1 MFFKLK
7 KIVKNGKVLKNEP
20 LKNHTSFRIGGKVK
34 FVVMPSS
41 FEELINLLMY
51 LNKKNVKY
59 YVLGNGTN
67 VLASDNGFKGVVI
80 KLTLLNQIR
89 LYKTYLQVFCG
100 ASLSAVCLF
109 LKQHDLGGFEDAFG
123 IPGTIG
129 GAVKMNASAYNFE
142 TGKLVL
148 GVLAIIDGTVKYLN
162 HDECGFGY
170 RKSMFKNAIILSV
183 DFAITKGCNAK
194 RMEEVI
200 ALRKTFQPLNLPS
213 AGSVFKRADGVPV
226 SKMLDELGFKGKS
239 VGGAKVSEK
248 HAGFIVN
255 FNNATEHD
263 VKKLIAEIK
272 AEVYKTKGIILEEEI
287 KFF

>member
-20 LKNHTSFRIGGKVK
+20 LKNHTSFRIGGKAK

-51 LNKKNVKY
+51 LNQKNVKY

-109 LKQHDLGGFEDAFG
+109 LRQHDLGGFEDAFG

-148 GVLAIIDGTVKYLN
+148 GVLAIVDGNVKYLN
-162 HDECGFGY
+162 HEECGFGY
-170 RKSMFKNAIILSV
+170 RKSAFKNAIILSV

-200 ALRKTFQPLNLPS
+200 ALRKIFQPLNLPS

>member
-20 LKNHTSFRIGGKVK
+20 LKNHTSFRIGGKSK

-51 LNKKNVKY
+51 LNQKNVKY

-67 VLASDNGFKGVVI
+67 VLASDNGFRGVVI

-109 LKQHDLGGFEDAFG
+109 LRQHDLGGFEDAFG

-148 GVLAIIDGTVKYLN
+148 GVLAIVDGNVKYLN

>member
-20 LKNHTSFRIGGKVK
+20 LKNHTSFRIGGKAK

-51 LNKKNVKY
+51 LNQKNVKY

-148 GVLAIIDGTVKYLN
+148 GVLAIVDGNVKYLN

>member
-20 LKNHTSFRIGGKVK
+20 LKNHTSFRIGGKSK

-51 LNKKNVKY
+51 LNQKNVKY

-109 LKQHDLGGFEDAFG
+109 LRQHDLGGFEDAFG

-170 RKSMFKNAIILSV
+170 RKSVFENAIILSV
-183 DFAITKGCNAK
+183 DFVITKGCNAK
-194 RMEEVI
+194 RMEEVV

-226 SKMLDELGFKGKS
+226 SKMLDKLGFKGKS
-239 VGGAKVSEK
+239 VGGAKISEK

>member
-20 LKNHTSFRIGGKVK
+20 LKNHTSFRIGGKAK

-51 LNKKNVKY
+51 LNQKNVKY

-67 VLASDNGFKGVVI
+67 VLASDNGFRGVVI

-109 LKQHDLGGFEDAFG
+109 LRQHDLGGFEDAFG

-148 GVLAIIDGTVKYLN
+148 GVLAIVDGNVKYLN

>member
-20 LKNHTSFRIGGKVK
+20 LKNHTSFRIGGKAK

-51 LNKKNVKY
+51 LNQKNVKY

-109 LKQHDLGGFEDAFG
+109 LRQHDLGGFEDAFG

-148 GVLAIIDGTVKYLN
+148 GVLAIVDGNVKYLN

-200 ALRKTFQPLNLPS
+200 ALRKIFQPLNLPS

>member
-20 LKNHTSFRIGGKVK
+20 LKNHTSFRIGGKAK

-109 LKQHDLGGFEDAFG
+109 LRQHDLGGFEDAFG

-148 GVLAIIDGTVKYLN
+148 GVLAIVDGNVKYLN

>member
-20 LKNHTSFRIGGKVK
+20 LKNHTSFRIGGKAK

-51 LNKKNVKY
+51 LNQKNVKY

-100 ASLSAVCLF
+100 VSLSAVCLF
-109 LKQHDLGGFEDAFG
+109 LKKHDLGGFEDAFG

-148 GVLAIIDGTVKYLN
+148 GVLAIVDGNVKYLN

>member
-20 LKNHTSFRIGGKVK
+20 LKNHTSFRIGGKAK

-51 LNKKNVKY
+51 LNQKNVKY

-109 LKQHDLGGFEDAFG
+109 LRQHDLGGFEDAFG

-162 HDECGFGY
+162 HDECDFGY
-170 RKSMFKNAIILSV
+170 RKSVFENAIILSV

>member
-20 LKNHTSFRIGGKVK
+20 LKNHTSFFIGGKAK

-109 LKQHDLGGFEDAFG
+109 LRQHDLGGFEDAFG

-148 GVLAIIDGTVKYLN
+148 GVLAIVDGNVKYLN

-272 AEVYKTKGIILEEEI
+272 AEVYKNKGIILEEEI

>member
-109 LKQHDLGGFEDAFG
+109 LRQHDLGGFEDAFG

>member
-20 LKNHTSFRIGGKVK
+20 LKNHTSFRIGGKAK

-109 LKQHDLGGFEDAFG
+109 LRQHDLGGFEDAFG

-148 GVLAIIDGTVKYLN
+148 GVLAIVDGTVKYLN

-170 RKSMFKNAIILSV
+170 RKSVFENAIILSV

-200 ALRKTFQPLNLPS
+200 ALRKIFQPLNLPS

>member
-20 LKNHTSFRIGGKVK
+20 LKNHTSFRIGGKAK

-51 LNKKNVKY
+51 LNQKNVKY

-148 GVLAIIDGTVKYLN
+148 GVLAIVDGTVKYLN
-162 HDECGFGY
+162 HEECGFGY
-170 RKSMFKNAIILSV
+170 RKSVFENAIILSV

>member
-20 LKNHTSFRIGGKVK
+20 LKNHTSFRIGGKAK

-51 LNKKNVKY
+51 LNQKNVKY

-109 LKQHDLGGFEDAFG
+109 LRQHDLGGFEDAFG

-148 GVLAIIDGTVKYLN
+148 GVLAIVDGNVKYLN

-183 DFAITKGCNAK
+183 DFAITKGCNAI

>member
-20 LKNHTSFRIGGKVK
+20 LKNHTSFRIGGKAK

-51 LNKKNVKY
+51 LNQKNVKY

-109 LKQHDLGGFEDAFG
+109 LRQHDLGGFEDAFG

-148 GVLAIIDGTVKYLN
+148 GVLAIVDGNVKYLN

-272 AEVYKTKGIILEEEI
+272 AEVYKNKGIILEEEI

>member
-1 MFFKLK
+1 M
-7 KIVKNGKVLKNEP
+7 
-20 LKNHTSFRIGGKVK
+20 
-34 FVVMPSS
+34 
-41 FEELINLLMY
+41 
-51 LNKKNVKY
+51 
-59 YVLGNGTN
+59 
-67 VLASDNGFKGVVI
+67 
-80 KLTLLNQIR
+80 
-89 LYKTYLQVFCG
+89 QVFCG

-109 LKQHDLGGFEDAFG
+109 LKKHDLGGFEDAFG

-170 RKSMFKNAIILSV
+170 RKSVFENAIILSV

-239 VGGAKVSEK
+239 VGGAKISEK

>member
-20 LKNHTSFRIGGKVK
+20 LKNHTSFRIGGKAK

-109 LKQHDLGGFEDAFG
+109 LRQHDLGGFEDAFG

-148 GVLAIIDGTVKYLN
+148 GVLAIVDGNVKYLN

-272 AEVYKTKGIILEEEI
+272 AEVYKNKGIILEEEI

>member
-20 LKNHTSFRIGGKVK
+20 LKNHTSFRIGGKAK

-51 LNKKNVKY
+51 LNQKNVKY

-109 LKQHDLGGFEDAFG
+109 LRQHDLGGFEDAFG

>member
-20 LKNHTSFRIGGKVK
+20 LKNHTSFRIGGKAK

-51 LNKKNVKY
+51 LNQKNVKY

-170 RKSMFKNAIILSV
+170 RKSVFENAIILSV
-183 DFAITKGCNAK
+183 DFVITKGCNAK

-239 VGGAKVSEK
+239 VGGAKISEK

>member
-20 LKNHTSFRIGGKVK
+20 LKNHTSFRIGGKAK

-109 LKQHDLGGFEDAFG
+109 LRQHDLGGFEDAFG

-148 GVLAIIDGTVKYLN
+148 GVLAIVDGTVKYLN

>member
-20 LKNHTSFRIGGKVK
+20 LKNHTSFRIGGKAK

-51 LNKKNVKY
+51 LNQKNVKY

-109 LKQHDLGGFEDAFG
+109 LRQHDLGGFEDAFG

-148 GVLAIIDGTVKYLN
+148 GVLAIVDGNVKYLN